1 MFEDFTKK
9 QTARA
14 GRLRKGLLKTPVAGS
29 AYKKAE
35 SLGLQMGF
43 ANLMYSYT
51 WLFRM
56 TAFRHDSF
64 KERLAEKEFTL
75 LMKDKEGASQRW
87 FCFSGGKIRTMAQK
101 GPDPDFSLIWK
112 TIPAGCKIMADMAM
126 GKPKVLKNAIIDGN
140 LLLAGD
146 AAMVAW
152 FLETNNQ
159 MAKLNRK
166 RAKLKSRM
174 V

>member
-1 MFEDFTKK
+1 MKEFMKN
-9 QTARA
+9 QAARA
-14 GRLRKGLLKTPVAGS
+14 GRVRKGLLNLPVAGPV
-29 AYKKAE
+29 YGKAE
-35 SLGLQMGF
+35 GLGLHMGF
-43 ANLMYSYT
+43 AHLLYSYA
-51 WLFRM
+51 WLFRI
-56 TAFRHDSF
+56 TAMRHDSF

-75 LMKDKEGASQRW
+75 LMQDKEGVSMRW
-87 FCFSGGKIRTMAQK
+87 YCFSGGKISTTAKK

-112 TIPAGCKIMADMAM
+112 TVPAGCKVMTDMAM

-159 MAKLNRK
+159 MSRLNRK
-166 RAKLKSRM
+166 RAKPKNRM